1 MRGAFVWES
10 VTDAEHEYAFA
21 TRVRVY
27 LSSCIVN
34 YTDTA
39 VLNAVGREHTL
50 TPVTCSRLIGPGRVI
65 VQAVEVGS
73 AKR

>member
-10 VTDAEHEYAFA
+10 VTGAEHGYAFA
-21 TRVRVY
+21 TRMRVY

-50 TPVTCSRLIGPGRVI
+50 TLVTCSRPIGPGGVI
-65 VQAVEVGS
+65 VQAVEVS
-73 AKR
+73 SVKR

>member
-10 VTDAEHEYAFA
+10 VTDAEHGYAFA
-21 TRVRVY
+21 TRMRVY
-27 LSSCIVN
+27 LSSYIVN

-50 TPVTCSRLIGPGRVI
+50 S
-65 VQAVEVGS
+65 
-73 AKR
+73 